1 MFFPLEQERICY
13 FRLTGTE
20 CSDRAAGYSYLRN
33 VITEIVEERRD
44 RDAGGSVQ
52 AVGEVVRR
60 VRGAGFE
67 LLPTRTGMEDVFINS
82 YHNLKFEGIPVLRQG
97 TFFIF

>member
-1 MFFPLEQERICY
+1 MF
-13 FRLTGTE
+13 
-20 CSDRAAGYSYLRN
+20 DRAAGYSYLRN

-60 VRGAGFE
+60 VRGEGE
-67 LLPTRTGMEDVFINS
+67 TSGVRS
-82 YHNLKFEGIPVLRQG
+82 YCRLVRVWRMSSLIL
-97 TFFIF
+97 III